1 MTRELRKQVSRINV
15 SSLKAEIKDSVKREV
30 TDRLHDEMND
40 ILDSYNSQLT
50 DIGKIYSSIADSMSK
65 K

>member
-1 MTRELRKQVSRINV
+1 MSNET
-15 SSLKAEIKDSVKREV
+15 
-30 TDRLHDEMND
+30 D